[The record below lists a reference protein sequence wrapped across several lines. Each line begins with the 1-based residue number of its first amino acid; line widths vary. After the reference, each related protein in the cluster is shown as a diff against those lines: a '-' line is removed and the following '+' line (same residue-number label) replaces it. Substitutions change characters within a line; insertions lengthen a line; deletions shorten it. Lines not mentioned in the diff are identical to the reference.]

1 VQSVS
6 WRLIVT
12 DYFAKVR
19 TFGKI
24 KGDVTLP

>member
-1 VQSVS
+1 MLLIHESVT

-19 TFGKI
+19 TFEKI
-24 KGDVTLP
+24 KGE